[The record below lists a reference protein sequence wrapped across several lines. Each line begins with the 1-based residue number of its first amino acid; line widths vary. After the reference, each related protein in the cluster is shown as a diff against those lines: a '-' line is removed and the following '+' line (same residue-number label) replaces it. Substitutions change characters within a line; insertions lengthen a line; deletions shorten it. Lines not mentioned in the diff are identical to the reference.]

1 MHFQKYNPNPNLG
14 KKIVDHASEY
24 FLFFIYFLCK
34 QFFGHQKDDSEEH

>member
-1 MHFQKYNPNPNLG
+1 MHFQKKNPNPNLG

-24 FLFFIYFLCK
+24 FFLCK